1 MPRLLFLSHRVPY
14 PPHSG
19 AAARSYNLLVQLA
32 RRYDVTMLCFERP
45 EPAAGGLSLAERLE
59 ALRAVADVQA
69 YPIPQLHSA
78 VRRASDRLEGLLPG
92 RSYLQPMYREPGFAT
107 ALARALTVP
116 WDRIHVDSLDLAGYL
131 PQLPLARTALT
142 HHNHEAELLARRAER
157 EPWLTGR
164 YLAVQ
169 ARRVRAV
176 ERRWAPQ
183 VGLNVFVSER
193 DARGVLDGVSGAR
206 AVVIPNGVDLSYF
219 TPAPQRG
226 TEAAFL
232 GGLQWAPNRDAL
244 GWFAEAVLP
253 QLQRDGGAPLP
264 VRWIGQASDAERAA
278 HEVPGWLSLTGY
290 VPDVRPVLAQAGMF
304 IAPLRFGAGTKL
316 KMLDAW
322 ASGLPVVATTVACE
336 GLPAVE
342 GDNVLVA
349 DDAAGFAAAMRRVQ
363 RDPALAH
370 RLGEK
375 GRRTVEAEFGW
386 EALGAK
392 LAEAYAALG
401 TPTSPPR

>member
-32 RRYDVTMLCFERP
+32 RHADVTMLCFERP
-45 EPAAGGLSLAERLE
+45 EPAVGAASLPERLE

-69 YPIPQLHSA
+69 YPIPQLGPHVGA
-78 VRRASDRLEGLLPG
+78 RLRRARDRVEGLLPG
-92 RSYLQPMYREPGFAT
+92 RSYLEPMYREPGFAS
-107 ALARALTVP
+107 ALARALTIP
-116 WDRIHVDSLDLAGYL
+116 WDVIHVDSLDLAGHL
-131 PQLPLARTALT
+131 PRLPLARTALT

-157 EPWLTGR
+157 EPWLAGR
-164 YLAVQ
+164 YLALQ
-169 ARRVRAV
+169 ARRVRAL

-183 VGLNVFVSER
+183 VGLNVFVSAR
-193 DARGVLDGVSGAR
+193 DAAGVLDGVPGAR
-206 AVVIPNGVDLSYF
+206 QVVIPNGVDLAYF
-219 TPAPQRG
+219 APTTRLG

-244 GWFAEAVLP
+244 HWYAAEVLP
-253 QLQRDGGAPLP
+253 LLRRDGGAPLP
-264 VRWIGQASDAERAA
+264 VRWIGQAAHADRAA

-290 VPDVRPVLAQAGMF
+290 VPDVRPVLTHAGMF

-322 ASGLPVVATTVACE
+322 ATGLPVVATTIACE
-336 GLPAVE
+336 GLPAVD

-349 DDAAGFAAAMRRVQ
+349 DDAPAFAAAMRRVQ
-363 RDPALAH
+363 GDPALAR
-370 RLGEK
+370 RLGAN

-386 EALGAK
+386 EALGGQ
-392 LAEAYAALG
+392 LARAYGLG
-401 TPTSPPR
+401 ATA

>member
-32 RRYDVTMLCFERP
+32 RHYDLTMLCFERP

-69 YPIPQLHSA
+69 YPIPQLQSA
-78 VRRASDRLEGLLPG
+78 VRRACDRVEGLLPG
-92 RSYLQPMYREPGFAT
+92 RSYLEPMYREGGFAA

-363 RDPALAH
+363 RDPALAR
-370 RLGEK
+370 RLGEQ

-392 LAEAYAALG
+392 LAGAYGWRATA
-401 TPTSPPR
+401 

>member
-1 MPRLLFLSHRVPY
+1 
-14 PPHSG
+14 
-19 AAARSYNLLVQLA
+19 
-32 RRYDVTMLCFERP
+32 
-45 EPAAGGLSLAERLE
+45 
-59 ALRAVADVQA
+59 
-69 YPIPQLHSA
+69 
-78 VRRASDRLEGLLPG
+78 
-92 RSYLQPMYREPGFAT
+92 
-107 ALARALTVP
+107 
-116 WDRIHVDSLDLAGYL
+116 
-131 PQLPLARTALT
+131 
-142 HHNHEAELLARRAER
+142 
-157 EPWLTGR
+157 
-164 YLAVQ
+164 
-169 ARRVRAV
+169 V

-206 AVVIPNGVDLSYF
+206 AVVISNGVDLSYF

-363 RDPALAH
+363 RDPALAR
-370 RLGEK
+370 RLGDQ

-392 LAEAYAALG
+392 LAGAYGWRATA
-401 TPTSPPR
+401 